1 MYLTTEEAAN
11 AAMSHILNGKV
22 GFDTEYTKRRPTD
35 EEALIEE
42 TFPNGGASRKSAM
55 LGWQIVELRAGAFTI
70 NWDKIGLRLIQI
82 AHNDEVFVLDMWKIR
97 AFPTELVRI
106 LSDPN
111 IKKAGV
117 ALTNELTVFWDDFR
131 FELVNLVDVGLMAK
145 LVLCE
150 KYQNTSYSNLSLKVS
165 VEEILGYTITKD
177 LQKSDWTK
185 DNLDRDQII
194 YAATDAVASLLLHDA
209 LSIEME
215 IKGNEIGTKV
225 PQAWYTFNTRF
236 GEPVRTKLS
245 FTGSEVQW
253 KLSDCTWFA
262 GGKFVGYPDL
272 D

>member
-1 MYLTTEEAAN
+1 
-11 AAMSHILNGKV
+11 MSHILNGKI

-35 EEALIEE
+35 EEALLEE
-42 TFPNGGASRKSAM
+42 IFPNGGASRKSAM

-82 AHNDEVFVLDMWKIR
+82 AHNDEVFALDIQWNTHACT

-106 LSDPN
+106 LSDPY
-111 IKKAGV
+111 IKKA
-117 ALTNELTVFWDDFR
+117 
-131 FELVNLVDVGLMAK
+131 VNLVDVGLMAK

-150 KYQNTSYSNLSLKVS
+150 KYQNTSYSNLLLKVS
-165 VEEILGYTITKD
+165 VEEILGNTITKD

-194 YAATDAVASLLLHDA
+194 YATTDAVASLLLHDT
-209 LSIEME
+209 LSLEME

-262 GGKFVGYPDL
+262 GGKFVGYPDF

>member
-1 MYLTTEEAAN
+1 
-11 AAMSHILNGKV
+11 MSHILNGKI
-22 GFDTEYTKRRPTD
+22 GFDTEYMKRQPTD
-35 EEALIEE
+35 EEALLEE
-42 TFPNGGASRKSAM
+42 IFPNGGASRKSAM

-70 NWDKIGLRLIQI
+70 NWDKIGLCLIQI

-97 AFPTELVRI
+97 VIPTSRRQVLP
-106 LSDPN
+106 LQTSS
-111 IKKAGV
+111 
-117 ALTNELTVFWDDFR
+117 VFWDDFR

-150 KYQNTSYSNLSLKVS
+150 KYQNTFYSNLSLKVS
-165 VEEILGYTITKD
+165 MEEILGYTITKD
-177 LQKSDWTK
+177 LQK
-185 DNLDRDQII
+185 N
-194 YAATDAVASLLLHDA
+194 AATDAVASLLLHDT

-245 FTGSEVQW
+245 FTGSEVQC
-253 KLSDCTWFA
+253 KLSDCTWLA
-262 GGKFVGYPDL
+262 GGKFVGYPDF